1 MQIFAPA
8 LPLGGDR
15 PAVLVLRAR
24 VRACVCVFKKIVC
37 VFKNIVCVCLKRL
50 CVCIFKKIVCMCV

>member
-37 VFKNIVCVCLKRL
+37 VCLKR
-50 CVCIFKKIVCMCV
+50 FAKKKQRFVIEHKEYLGKS